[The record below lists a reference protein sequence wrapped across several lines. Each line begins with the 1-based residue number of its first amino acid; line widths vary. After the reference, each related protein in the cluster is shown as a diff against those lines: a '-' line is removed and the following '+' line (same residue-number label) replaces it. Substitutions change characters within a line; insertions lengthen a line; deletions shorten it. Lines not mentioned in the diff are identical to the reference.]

1 MKNNYQLILY
11 LSLGLGLYLLVT
23 AYKMVIGP
31 LIIGALLAYL
41 LYPLV
46 IFLAKKT
53 PLSHSQSAVIV
64 FILFSLL
71 VVAALSF
78 STPALIKQTQA
89 LVGEFQA
96 ISDEIYNIQPV
107 LEESLGM
114 SLPINEA
121 LTDLEDEVGS

>member
-1 MKNNYQLILY
+1 MKNNYQIILY

-46 IFLAKKT
+46 IFLVNKT

-64 FILFSLL
+64 FILFSLF
-71 VVAALSF
+71 VVAALSL
-78 STPALIKQTQA
+78 STPALFRQSQV
-89 LVGEFQA
+89 LVSQFQA
-96 ISDEIYNIQPV
+96 ISDEILIECFDVFGECIDDIEN
-107 LEESLGM
+107 GR
-114 SLPINEA
+114 
-121 LTDLEDEVGS
+121 

>member
-53 PLSHSQSAVIV
+53 PLSHSQSAVFV

-71 VVAALSF
+71 VVAVRNRAYRRRILCIF
-78 STPALIKQTQA
+78 VWCLAA
-89 LVGEFQA
+89 NVF
-96 ISDEIYNIQPV
+96 ISDRSH
-107 LEESLGM
+107 L
-114 SLPINEA
+114 
-121 LTDLEDEVGS
+121 